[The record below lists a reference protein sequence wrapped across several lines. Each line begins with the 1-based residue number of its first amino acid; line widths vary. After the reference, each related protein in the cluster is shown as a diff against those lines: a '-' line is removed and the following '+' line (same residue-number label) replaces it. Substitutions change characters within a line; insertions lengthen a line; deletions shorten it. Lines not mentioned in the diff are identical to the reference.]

1 MDRNKMLNKKNI
13 IGLIV
18 ILLLFTIPLSIVMK
32 KQKIKKFEIQTIANM
47 YAMIEITEQYVAE
60 DISVLEFSDRQT
72 KLMTEMDNVKV
83 PKDEILDNLIYSYQT
98 SCNLLS
104 LSALTAAKDGENPV
118 IAIDDSFDVME
129 SSIDNLKNRI
139 YIIGVENKIN
149 VDFSKD
155 IEKEI
160 NDLLVKIQ

>member
-1 MDRNKMLNKKNI
+1 MDRNKILNKKNI

-18 ILLLFTIPLSIVMK
+18 ILLLFTIPLSIVTK